1 MGELWKHN
9 YYLQAKS
16 ATDRQ
21 RPQYVIRTFVLGEF
35 RVCLSNGQNMSQKN
49 DRPYEECPQDGKY
62 SSHQLQVVV

>member
-35 RVCLSNGQNMSQKN
+35 LVCLSNGYVSEKRQA
-49 DRPYEECPQDGKY
+49 
-62 SSHQLQVVV
+62 L